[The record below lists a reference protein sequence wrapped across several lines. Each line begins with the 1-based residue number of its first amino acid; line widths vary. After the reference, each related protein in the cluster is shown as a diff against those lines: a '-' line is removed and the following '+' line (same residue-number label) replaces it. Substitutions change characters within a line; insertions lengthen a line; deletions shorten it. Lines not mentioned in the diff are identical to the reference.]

1 MNWRIARAGADQ
13 VGELARL
20 HALCF
25 SAPWGEEEFASLLQA
40 PGAFALLSWADAGPQ
55 PGCMALAW
63 AQAGEAEILTLAT
76 LASLRRMGAGRALVQ
91 EILVLAAALGAG
103 ALFLEVAQTNLAAR
117 ALYAGLGFSPAGR
130 RKQYYPG
137 PDGPID
143 ALVLRRALG

>member
-13 VGELARL
+13 AGELARL

-25 SAPWGEEEFASLLQA
+25 SAPWGQEEFTGLLRA
-40 PGAFALLSWADAGPQ
+40 PGAFALLGWADSGPQ

-76 LASLRRMGAGRALVQ
+76 VAGQRRLGAGRALVQ
-91 EILVLAAALGAG
+91 EILVQAAVLGAG
-103 ALFLEVAQTNLAAR
+103 ALFLEVAQTNVAAR
-117 ALYAGLGFSPAGR
+117 ALYAGLGFLEIGR
-130 RKQYYPG
+130 RERYYPS

-143 ALVLRRALG
+143 ALVLRCTLG